1 MSENYCFCFLVST
14 FFKTGTIAKPMIT
27 SRMMIAIG
35 REKKYG
41 DESALRCSH
50 DQGSAEVGS
59 RISART
65 TPRTRGAGFKS
76 VDFHKVSDETE
87 HEHDDNFVHA
97 VAQCISTDAG

>member
-14 FFKTGTIAKPMIT
+14 FFKTGEEI
-27 SRMMIAIG
+27 R
-35 REKKYG
+35 

-50 DQGSAEVGS
+50 DQGSAEVGFQNIGKDNAENQ
-59 RISART
+59 RCR
-65 TPRTRGAGFKS
+65 FKS

-97 VAQCISTDAG
+97 VTQCISTDAG

>member
-1 MSENYCFCFLVST
+1 
-14 FFKTGTIAKPMIT
+14 MIT

-41 DESALRCSH
+41 MSPPFGAAY
-50 DQGSAEVGS
+50 DQGSAEVGFQN
-59 RISART
+59 IGKDNAENQ
-65 TPRTRGAGFKS
+65 RGRFKS

-97 VAQCISTDAG
+97 VTSVHKYRCRIMQR